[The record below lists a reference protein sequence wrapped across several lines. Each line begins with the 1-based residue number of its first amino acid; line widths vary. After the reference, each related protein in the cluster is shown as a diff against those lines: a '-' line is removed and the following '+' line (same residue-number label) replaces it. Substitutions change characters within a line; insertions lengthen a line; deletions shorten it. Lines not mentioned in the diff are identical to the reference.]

1 MKGHASRRKRTFIAF
16 LFWGGKAMNR
26 TELRQMVLAAIL
38 SALAVVL
45 SRVLHA
51 LGGWQAGA
59 IFLPMHIPVLLCGF
73 LCGWKYGM
81 LSGLL
86 TPILAMLVSGMPNG
100 NTLISM
106 ELELAAYGAA
116 AGALNG
122 IHWFGKGEKETGL
135 ANVSQLVFS
144 LILAMLIGR
153 AVYGL
158 GNAIILSRGDS
169 PFTWTAFIA
178 GAFVNALPGIL
189 IQIVLIPALVM
200 LAKKW
205 KYLKGA

>member
-1 MKGHASRRKRTFIAF
+1 MKR
-16 LFWGGKAMNR
+16 L
-26 TELRQMVLAAIL
+26 ELRQMVLAAVL
-38 SALAVVL
+38 TALAVVL
-45 SRVLHA
+45 SRLLHA

-86 TPILAMLVSGMPNG
+86 TPMIAMLVSGMPNG
-100 NTLISM
+100 NTLFSM

-116 AGALNG
+116 AGALAG
-122 IHWFGKGEKETGL
+122 IRWFGIGDKESGF
-135 ANVSQLVFS
+135 AKISRKVFS
-144 LILAMLIGR
+144 LILVMLIGR
-153 AVYGL
+153 AVYGAV
-158 GNAIILSRGDS
+158 NAVILSRGDS
-169 PFTWTAFIA
+169 PFTWSAFLS

-189 IQIVLIPALVM
+189 VQLVLIPTLVT

>member
-1 MKGHASRRKRTFIAF
+1 
-16 LFWGGKAMNR
+16 MNR
-26 TELRQMVLAAIL
+26 VELRQMVLAAIL

-45 SRVLHA
+45 ARVFHT

-59 IFLPMHIPVLLCGF
+59 VFLPMHIPVLLCGF

-81 LSGLL
+81 LCGLL
-86 TPILAMLVSGMPNG
+86 TPMIAMLVSGMPNG
-100 NTLISM
+100 NTLFSM

-116 AGALNG
+116 AGALAG
-122 IHWFGKGEKETGL
+122 VRWFGAEDMGSGFVKISR
-135 ANVSQLVFS
+135 VVIS

-153 AVYGL
+153 AVYGAV
-158 GNAIILSRGDS
+158 NAIILSRGDS
-169 PFTWTAFIA
+169 PFTWAAFIS

-189 IQIVLIPALVM
+189 IQLVLIPTLVM
-200 LAKKW
+200 LARKG

>member
-1 MKGHASRRKRTFIAF
+1 MSR
-16 LFWGGKAMNR
+16 L
-26 TELRQMVLAAIL
+26 ELRQMVLAAVL
-38 SALAVVL
+38 TALAVVL
-45 SRVLHA
+45 ARVLHA

-86 TPILAMLVSGMPNG
+86 TPMIAMLVSGMPNG
-100 NTLISM
+100 NTLFSM

-116 AGALNG
+116 AGALGAIRWPLSGDKENG
-122 IHWFGKGEKETGL
+122 FM
-135 ANVSQLVFS
+135 AVAQVAFS

-153 AVYGL
+153 AVYGAV
-158 GNAIILSRGDS
+158 NAVILFREKS
-169 PFTWTAFIA
+169 PFTWTAFIS

-189 IQIVLIPALVM
+189 IQLVLIPTLVM

-205 KYLKGA
+205 KFLKGA